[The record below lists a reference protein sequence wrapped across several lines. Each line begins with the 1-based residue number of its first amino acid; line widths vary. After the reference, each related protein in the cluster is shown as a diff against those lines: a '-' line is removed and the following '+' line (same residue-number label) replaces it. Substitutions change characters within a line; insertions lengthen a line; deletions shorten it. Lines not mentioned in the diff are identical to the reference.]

1 MIGRERQ
8 ALFQRFLP
16 SPRQRAFVWKYA
28 QAIGGRRPRHFH
40 DEPEFNL
47 VVRGSARVGLGDRVL
62 SVSQGDLLTF
72 PPGQDHVLLSGSPD
86 LFLYAI
92 GVDAAYSAE
101 VMGARREPLL
111 PLHVRL
117 SVGELSVAVERAAAI
132 VDCTGAD
139 APGADLWARLH
150 WLGERAAPSSPS
162 LTCHV
167 FTRRAL
173 QLMGAAPELNL
184 SAIARQLRAHPSE
197 ISRYFHRDMG
207 TTLVAYRTRLR
218 LLEVIRLVDSGQL
231 DLMAAASHAGFG
243 SYSQCHR
250 AFQSEF
256 GCAPRHFFGPDQ
268 RLQMQ
273 LAYDPPSSCSARPS
287 TDFESG

>member
-1 MIGRERQ
+1 MIGRERA

-47 VVRGSARVGLGDRVL
+47 VVKGSALFGLGKRVV
-62 SVSQGDLLTF
+62 SVSQGDLLAF
-72 PPGQDHVLLSGSPD
+72 PPGQDHVLLAGSPD

-92 GVDAAYSAE
+92 GVDAASSAE
-101 VMGARREPLL
+101 VLGARREPLL
-111 PLHVRL
+111 PLHARL
-117 SVGELSVAVERAAAI
+117 SNSEFSLAVARAADI
-132 VDCTGAD
+132 VDCTGTD
-139 APGADLWARLH
+139 APGAELWARLH
-150 WLGERAAPSSPS
+150 WLGERAAPGGSAQTS
-162 LTCHV
+162 HV
-167 FTRRAL
+167 LTRRAL
-173 QLMGAAPELNL
+173 QLLNAAPELGS
-184 SAIARQLRAHPSE
+184 SAIATQLKTHPSE

-207 TTLVAYRTRLR
+207 TTLVAYRTRRR

-256 GCAPRHFFGPDQ
+256 GCAPRHFFSADQ
-268 RLQMQ
+268 RARMQ
-273 LAYDPPSSCSARPS
+273 LAYEPGAVCAE
-287 TDFESG
+287 TA